1 MIGTVR
7 EVTELREFGEN
18 LRCKLEFDPIEGKL
32 QVTAYHADHF
42 RERIEVV
49 IEENGNRELTLTG
62 ASDGFK
68 DKLGE
73 ELEFDGASDTG
84 NGERH
89 NLVSVFHSDDTRSL
103 HGHFFR

>member
-1 MIGTVR
+1 MIGQVK
-7 EVTELREFGEN
+7 TEQVLIEFGDMLTLNIEYDPN
-18 LRCKLEFDPIEGKL
+18 RGRLETL
-32 QVTAYHADHF
+32 TYHDDHF
-42 RERIEVV
+42 DERMEAV
-49 IEENGNRELTLTG
+49 IEDNGNRELTLTG

-68 DKLGE
+68 DKLGK

-89 NLVSVFHSDDTRSL
+89 SLVSVFHSDDTRSL